1 MKYKYPECL
10 MPFIGLGLFIASRAA
25 APTVASSLA
34 AARPHGR
41 GRCRHCRQSRF
52 WVEMEVV
59 LHEGDAKD
67 WVYKGEGAA
76 NLILSYTGSSSSML
90 GKVLRVK
97 KILKDKGQPTPICM
111 LFSSYEEFMWG
122 KIPGLLDSV
131 KNDSLAQAYATHV
144 MGQHLGASHVDG
156 GVLVR
161 VSKNFLELVENN
173 VLNIRPAWRVNA
185 SAIDAEADS
194 ALLISDHSLFSGNP
208 RGSSCIA
215 VEIKAKCGFLP
226 SSEYISNKNAIKKQV
241 TRYKMHQHLKFCL
254 GEISK
259 ISDYDPL
266 DLFSGSKE
274 RVHAAIKSFFSTP
287 QNNFRI
293 FMNGSLVFGG
303 MGGGADSV
311 HPNET
316 VKCLEDLSKVTGL
329 QISDFIELLSE
340 AIFKSGVLC
349 KLLATQK
356 LDDHDIEGAIHLYYN
371 IISQPCLVC
380 RSITDAELLCKYST
394 LHSLPLDQSQKIV
407 RDFLISATAKD
418 CSLMINFQPR
428 QSGST
433 DSAYDSVFLGSVNQ
447 IYDYKANF
455 IDLDVK
461 PLDKMVHYFKLDQK
475 IVNFY
480 TKNGEVGGDRC
491 DYPKGGGTSDD
502 IKIQLQH

>member
-1 MKYKYPECL
+1 
-10 MPFIGLGLFIASRAA
+10 
-25 APTVASSLA
+25 
-34 AARPHGR
+34 
-41 GRCRHCRQSRF
+41 
-52 WVEMEVV
+52 MEVV
-59 LHEGDAKD
+59 LHEVDAKD

-76 NLILSYTGSSSSML
+76 NLILSYTGSSPSML

-97 KILKDKGQPTPICM
+97 KILKDKGQPTPNCM
-111 LFSSYEEFMWG
+111 LFSSYEELLWG
-122 KIPGLLDSV
+122 EIPGLLESV

-144 MGQHLGASHVDG
+144 MSQHLGANHVDG

-161 VSKNFLELVENN
+161 VSKNFLELVEKN
-173 VLNIRPAWRVNA
+173 VLSSRPAWRVNA
-185 SAIDAEADS
+185 STIDAGADS

-226 SSEYISNKNAIKKQV
+226 SSEYISNENAIKKQV
-241 TRYKMHQHLKFCL
+241 TRYKMHQHLKFHL

-259 ISDYDPL
+259 ISNYDPL

-274 RVHAAIKSFFSTP
+274 RIHMAIKSFFSTP

-293 FMNGSLVFGG
+293 FANGSIVFGG

-316 VKCLEDLSKVTGL
+316 EKCLEDLSKVTGL

-340 AIFKSGVLC
+340 AIFESGVLS
-349 KLLATQK
+349 KLLAAQK

-380 RSITDAELLCKYST
+380 RSITDAELLRKYST

-418 CSLMINFQPR
+418 CSLMISFQPR
-428 QSGST
+428 RSGST
-433 DSAYDSVFLGSVNQ
+433 DSEYDSIFLGSVNQ
-447 IYDYKANF
+447 IYDYKVYF

-475 IVNFY
+475 IVSFY
-480 TKNGEVGGDRC
+480 TKNGETEGEIDVDSPKVGDS
-491 DYPKGGGTSDD
+491 GTSGD